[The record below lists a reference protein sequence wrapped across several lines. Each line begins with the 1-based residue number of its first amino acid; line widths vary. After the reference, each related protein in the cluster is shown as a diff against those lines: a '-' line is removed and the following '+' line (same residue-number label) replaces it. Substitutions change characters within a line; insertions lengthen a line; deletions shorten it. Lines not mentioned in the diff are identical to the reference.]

1 LENEL
6 PTTDLM
12 NLVNIILPFLIK
24 GNSETEAV
32 DLLLEVEKLENLV
45 EYCSSVNSRRI
56 CQYLLASSN
65 YAADTDEMKQILT
78 ITYEIYSKSKEYA
91 NAMRVAI
98 KLNNYDKMRLTMT
111 QCEDKTMKRQLA
123 FILARQR
130 IFLTGD
136 CIDSDLESIISNLK
150 TSDFYRKLARDLDV
164 LEPKHPDSVFKA
176 HIEEKKCIIFLLF
189 ISK

>member
-1 LENEL
+1 
-6 PTTDLM
+6 M
-12 NLVNIILPFLIK
+12 NLVNIIVPFLIK

-56 CQYLLASSN
+56 CTYLLASSN

-78 ITYEIYSKSKEYA
+78 ITFEIYSKSKEYS
-91 NAMRVAI
+91 NAIRVAI
-98 KLNNYDKMRLTMT
+98 KLNDYDKMRLTMANCQDT
-111 QCEDKTMKRQLA
+111 TMKRQLA

-150 TSDFYRKLARDLDV
+150 TSDFYKKLARDLDV
-164 LEPKHPDSVFKA
+164 LEPKHPDMVFKQ
-176 HIEEKKCIIFLLF
+176 HLEEKKSTLF
-189 ISK
+189 